1 MPILTVQYSN
11 FYLLFQLKYGKTFY
25 MDYVE
30 ILIDKGTDLEL
41 TSDEQNT
48 LELMA
53 GIEDKGKSLIS
64 LVEQKRP
71 QLLRKHANSLLRQ
84 AVKSGSLE
92 TVKVYT
98 GIEFRLFL
106 NLSL

>member
-1 MPILTVQYSN
+1 
-11 FYLLFQLKYGKTFY
+11 

-30 ILIDKGTDLEL
+30 NLIDKDIDLEL
-41 TSDEQNT
+41 ASDEQNS

-53 GIEDKGKSLIS
+53 GIEDKGKTLIS

-92 TVKVYT
+92 TVKVYN
-98 GIEFRLFL
+98 GIVLRLCL
-106 NLSL
+106 NLIIYVFIINAIWIFL